1 MKRSKAMSTYIPI
14 NCSYY
19 DELEAAATQAKI
31 VKLIYRDQSGEKQ
44 LDTRIV
50 NLYTKNKEE
59 FMVLENGLEIR
70 LDHLLSIDGKTP
82 PMSC

>member
-1 MKRSKAMSTYIPI
+1 MSTYIPI

-31 VKLIYRDQSGEKQ
+31 VKLVYRDQSGEKQ

>member
-1 MKRSKAMSTYIPI
+1 MSTYIPI

-31 VKLIYRDQSGEKQ
+31 VKLVYRDKSGEKQ

>member
-1 MKRSKAMSTYIPI
+1 MSTYIPI

>member
-1 MKRSKAMSTYIPI
+1 MSTYIPI

-44 LDTRIV
+44 LDIRIV